1 MYTKGG
7 GNYSECKDIDPWVT
21 PPAPVATP
29 AASPAARLKER
40 VIKMSSLIDQSDDS
54 EFVLESLAKADAWY
68 QRYLRIMGGTPQEEE
83 DCTVEQLSALNK
95 RAHTLDLPPYVCL
108 TLRQVGT
115 GPEVTWPKNCQDQH
129 RGAAWRVFQT
139 AAKMLD
145 ILPIALLQLCERHVE
160 IGQALP
166 LCMAPGGLGGREG
179 ERREVGP
186 SAAQDLNGHRA
197 RQEGDLSYGTPYG
210 PVRSERRQEGEARHA
225 PAEETYNATQA
236 SGSDF
241 DPGAAIRRRTTKE
254 KRQAKKQRIRADN
267 DKEDLKAFRATAAGK
282 GKQEGKGDKN
292 GRLKSKDQAGGD
304 LCFSR
309 DSAKGPCKYCSPGEG
324 CKGKIKRF
332 HKCRICLSRG
342 HRSQDCPQ
350 RA

>member
-1 MYTKGG
+1 MEPHGESSKL
-7 GNYSECKDIDPWVT
+7 P
-21 PPAPVATP
+21 
-29 AASPAARLKER
+29 LK
-40 VIKMSSLIDQSDDS
+40 
-54 EFVLESLAKADAWY
+54 
-68 QRYLRIMGGTPQEEE
+68 
-83 DCTVEQLSALNK
+83 
-95 RAHTLDLPPYVCL
+95 CL
-108 TLRQVGT
+108 TYCPSPCFSCARD
-115 GPEVTWPKNCQDQH
+115 TWKL
-129 RGAAWRVFQT
+129 V
-139 AAKMLD
+139 KLY
-145 ILPIALLQLCERHVE
+145 
-160 IGQALP
+160 
-166 LCMAPGGLGGREG
+166 
-179 ERREVGP
+179 P
-186 SAAQDLNGHRA
+186 SAWHLVVLVDEKARGEKWARARAQDLNGHRA

-350 RA
+350 RAWAFESTVHGLTPSLPPSLPHSLSRSLSLSLSRRFPPFSLLNLSSRDCRQLCSKASFYRRQVW